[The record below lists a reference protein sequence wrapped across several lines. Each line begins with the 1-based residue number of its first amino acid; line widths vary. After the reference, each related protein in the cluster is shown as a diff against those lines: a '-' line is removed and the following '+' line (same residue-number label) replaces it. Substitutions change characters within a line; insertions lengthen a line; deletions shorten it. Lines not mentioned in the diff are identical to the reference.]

1 MISIKLVKLKDRVM
15 TIKLKPEQEKF
26 IEAQI
31 ASGKYHS
38 PEEVMDKMFLV
49 FERLQ
54 SEYDEWLTETKAKI
68 EEGIES
74 LDRGEGVDG
83 ETVVARLKDKLRQAR
98 ES

>member
-1 MISIKLVKLKDRVM
+1 M

-26 IEAQI
+26 IEAQV
-31 ASGKYHS
+31 ASGKYNS

-54 SEYDEWLTETKAKI
+54 SEYEEWVTETRAKI

-83 ETVVARLKDKLRQAR
+83 ETFVAELLEKFRQAR
-98 ES
+98 QTH

>member
-1 MISIKLVKLKDRVM
+1 M

-26 IEAQI
+26 IEAQV
-31 ASGKYHS
+31 ASGKYNS

-54 SEYDEWLTETKAKI
+54 SEYDEWLTKTRAKI
-68 EEGIES
+68 EEGTES

-83 ETVVARLKDKLRQAR
+83 KTVIARLRDKLRQAR

>member
-1 MISIKLVKLKDRVM
+1 M
-15 TIKLKPEQEKF
+15 TIQLKPEQEKF
-26 IEAQI
+26 IEAQV
-31 ASGKYHS
+31 ASGKYNS

-54 SEYDEWLTETKAKI
+54 SEYEEWVTETRTKI

-83 ETVVARLKDKLRQAR
+83 ETVIARLRDKLRQAR

>member
-1 MISIKLVKLKDRVM
+1 M

-26 IEAQI
+26 IKEQI
-31 ASGKYHS
+31 ANGKYNS

-54 SEYDEWLTETKAKI
+54 SEYEAWIIETQIKI
-68 EEGIES
+68 EEGIKS
-74 LDRGEGVDG
+74 LEKGEGVNS
-83 ETVVARLKDKLRQAR
+83 EIVINRLRNKLGQAK

>member
-1 MISIKLVKLKDRVM
+1 M
-15 TIKLKPEQEKF
+15 TIQLKPEQERF
-26 IEAQI
+26 IKAQV
-31 ASGKYHS
+31 ASGKYNT
-38 PEEVMDKMFLV
+38 PEEVMDRMFLL

-54 SEYDEWLTETKAKI
+54 SEYEEWLTETRSKI

-83 ETVVARLKDKLRQAR
+83 ETVVARLRDKLRQAR

>member
-1 MISIKLVKLKDRVM
+1 MM
-15 TIKLKPEQEKF
+15 TIQLKPEQKKF
-26 IEAQI
+26 IEAQV
-31 ASGKYHS
+31 ASGKYNS

-54 SEYDEWLTETKAKI
+54 SEYEEWLTETRAKI

-74 LDRGEGVDG
+74 LDRGEGMNG
-83 ETVVARLKDKLRQAR
+83 ETVIARLRDKLRQTR

>member
-1 MISIKLVKLKDRVM
+1 M
-15 TIKLKPEQEKF
+15 TIQLKPEQEKF
-26 IEAQI
+26 IEAQV
-31 ASGKYHS
+31 ASGKYNS

-54 SEYDEWLTETKAKI
+54 SEYEEWLAETRAKI

-83 ETVVARLKDKLRQAR
+83 ETVVARLRDKLRQTR

>member
-1 MISIKLVKLKDRVM
+1 M
-15 TIKLKPEQEKF
+15 TIQLKPEQQKF
-26 IEAQI
+26 IDAQV
-31 ASGKYHS
+31 ASGKYSS

-54 SEYDEWLTETKAKI
+54 SEYDEWLTETRVKI
-68 EEGIES
+68 EEGVDS

-83 ETVVARLKDKLRQAR
+83 EAVVTRLRDRLHQAR

>member
-1 MISIKLVKLKDRVM
+1 MSIQ
-15 TIKLKPEQEKF
+15 LKPEQEKF
-26 IEAQI
+26 IKAQV
-31 ASGKYHS
+31 ASGKYNS

-54 SEYDEWLTETKAKI
+54 SEYEEWVIETRTKI

-74 LDRGEGVDG
+74 LDKGEGIDG
-83 ETVVARLKDKLRQAR
+83 ETVVARLRDKLRQAR